1 MLQAVFR
8 EMKPFSQLMFAIFVV
23 VASFIVFMLIS
34 LVVAIPLFGFDS
46 MMSMAGGVDVFS
58 GENIALLKYFQ
69 VVQSVGVFIVPPFI
83 LAWLYHGKISE
94 YLLLHKMVTPQS
106 VLLVI
111 VLGFSAMPL
120 INLIGEMNAGM
131 KLPEWLSG
139 LENWIKTREDMAA
152 ELTEK
157 FLKIDSFGGYLFNL
171 FMIAFLPAIGEELL
185 FRGVVQRIFTNWTR
199 SLHWGIWISAAL
211 FSALHF
217 QFYGFIPRMLLGVMF
232 GYLLVWSGSMWL
244 PIIAHFINNGV
255 AVTGMYLIDKGTIKP
270 EFEEIGST
278 GDGIYFSVVSVAVV
292 ALLLWLIKRE
302 NAPDA
307 KEKRYL
313 Q

>member
-1 MLQAVFR
+1 MLRAVFK
-8 EMKPFSQLMFAIFVV
+8 EMKPFPQLMFAIFVV
-23 VASFIVFMLIS
+23 VASFIVFMIIS

-46 MMSMAGGVDVFS
+46 MMSMAGGIDVFN

-83 LAWLYHGKISE
+83 LAWLYYGKIAE
-94 YLLLHKMVTPQS
+94 YLQLNKTATTQS
-106 VLLVI
+106 VLLVLI
-111 VLGFSAMPL
+111 LGFSAIPV
-120 INLIGEMNAGM
+120 INLFGELNANM

-157 FLKIDSFGGYLFNL
+157 FLKVDSFGGFLFNL

-185 FRGVVQRIFTNWTR
+185 FRGVVQRIFSNWTR
-199 SLHWGIWISAAL
+199 SLQWGIWIAAAL
-211 FSALHF
+211 FSALHL

-232 GYLLVWSGSMWL
+232 GYLLIWSGSIWL

-255 AVTGMYLIDKGTIKP
+255 AVTGMYLIDKGAIKP
-270 EFEEIGST
+270 EFEEIGSS
-278 GDGIYFSVVSVAVV
+278 GEGVYFSIVSIAVV

-302 NAPDA
+302 NRPAV
-307 KEKRYL
+307 KEQRYL

>member
-8 EMKPFSQLMFAIFVV
+8 EMKPFSQLRFAIFVV

>member
-1 MLQAVFR
+1 MLRAVFK
-8 EMKPFSQLMFAIFVV
+8 EMKPFPQLMFAIFVV
-23 VASFIVFMLIS
+23 VASFIVFMIIS
-34 LVVAIPLFGFDS
+34 LIVAIPLFGFDS
-46 MMSMAGGVDVFS
+46 MMSMAGGIDVFN

-69 VVQSVGVFIVPPFI
+69 VVQSIGVFIVPPFI
-83 LAWLYHGKISE
+83 LAWLYYGEIAA
-94 YLLLHKMVTPQS
+94 YLQLNKTVTAQS
-106 VLLVI
+106 VLLVLI
-111 VLGFSAMPL
+111 LGFSAIPV
-120 INLIGEMNAGM
+120 INLFGELNANM

-157 FLKIDSFGGYLFNL
+157 FLKVDSFGGYLFNL

-199 SLHWGIWISAAL
+199 SLHWGIWIAAAL

-270 EFEEIGST
+270 EFEEIGSS
-278 GDGIYFSVVSVAVV
+278 GEGVYFSIVSIAVV

-302 NAPDA
+302 NRPVV
-307 KEKRYL
+307 KEQRYL